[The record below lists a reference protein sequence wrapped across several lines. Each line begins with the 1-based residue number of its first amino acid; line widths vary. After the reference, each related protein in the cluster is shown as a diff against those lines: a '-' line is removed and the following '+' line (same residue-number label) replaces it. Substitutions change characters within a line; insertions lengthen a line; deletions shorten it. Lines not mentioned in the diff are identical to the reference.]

1 MVVGNLIMGEVAA
14 GAGTFVAGDAGFV
27 AVGIVAEVGAGDFV
41 AVVAVVADVADGG
54 ASGVGVG
61 STTVASTNVGGMV
74 ASSTG
79 SVGTEGSSSIE
90 LGEDPPFPELT
101 PTLPPPLELPEP
113 EFVEPLFEAAAGSVV
128 VVPKRTR
135 IMNAAKRLA
144 HPLRSRC

>member
-1 MVVGNLIMGEVAA
+1 MVVGNFIMGEVAA

-41 AVVAVVADVADGG
+41 ADVAAVADVADGG

-101 PTLPPPLELPEP
+101 PPLPPPLELPEP